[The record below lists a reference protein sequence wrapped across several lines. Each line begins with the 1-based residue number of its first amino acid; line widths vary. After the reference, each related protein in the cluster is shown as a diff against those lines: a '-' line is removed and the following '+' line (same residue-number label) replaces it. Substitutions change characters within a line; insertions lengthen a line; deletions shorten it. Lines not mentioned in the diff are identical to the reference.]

1 MTFSFWSNLLDCGF
15 GHENQ
20 FSLVQYFLQQV
31 LVSNSYYLE
40 TVESSLW
47 SLSLLSLSKHRN
59 DHRKKLTK
67 PDGFD
72 RLSHRELPISEN

>member
-1 MTFSFWSNLLDCGF
+1 MAV
-15 GHENQ
+15 E
-20 FSLVQYFLQQV
+20 LVV
-31 LVSNSYYLE
+31 AELVE
-40 TVESSLW
+40 A
-47 SLSLLSLSKHRN
+47 SKHRN